1 MFPGWLMRSA
11 AITAGHDFLSTMNE
25 MTETETDFA
34 TAMQQLS
41 AQASSRDDARIAS
54 GISVLISGIHSLG
67 QRMEALEESMVLKF
81 EALHFQKIEQQLA
94 AIGGNETVN
103 QKLFDSLHQEL
114 LSYRDNFVRDALQ
127 KPFIRDLLVL
137 FDDLS
142 RILEQAGAPTVEGAP
157 ANPQLRDNLENT
169 LHFLVEILHR
179 LEVTEI
185 ESSETVDRT
194 LHRVVSVEPA
204 ETAEEDGQIAARVKR
219 GFLWRDKILRPEEI
233 VVRRFR

>member
-1 MFPGWLMRSA
+1 
-11 AITAGHDFLSTMNE
+11 MNE
-25 MTETETDFA
+25 MTEIETDFA
-34 TAMQQLS
+34 AAMQQLS
-41 AQASSRDDARIAS
+41 AQASGRDDARIAS

-67 QRMEALEESMVLKF
+67 QRMEALEESMVRKF
-81 EALHFQKIEQQLA
+81 ESLHFAKLEQQLA
-94 AIGGNETVN
+94 AIRDSETVN

-114 LSYRDNFVRDALQ
+114 LSYRDNFVRDSLQ

-142 RILEQAGAPTVEGAP
+142 RILAQASIPTEAETAPMT
-157 ANPQLRDNLENT
+157 PQLRDNLENT

-179 LEVTEI
+179 LEVTEM
-185 ESSETVDRT
+185 EPVETVDRA

-204 ETAEEDGQIAARVKR
+204 ETAEEDGRIVARVKR
-219 GFLWRDKILRPEEI
+219 GFLWREKVLRPEEI

>member
-1 MFPGWLMRSA
+1 
-11 AITAGHDFLSTMNE
+11 MNE
-25 MTETETDFA
+25 MTEIETDFA
-34 TAMQQLS
+34 AAMQQLS
-41 AQASSRDDARIAS
+41 AQASGRDDARIAS

-67 QRMEALEESMVLKF
+67 QRMEALEESMVRKF
-81 EALHFQKIEQQLA
+81 ESLHFAKLEQQLA
-94 AIGGNETVN
+94 AIRDSETVN

-114 LSYRDNFVRDALQ
+114 LSYRDNFVRDSLQ

-142 RILEQAGAPTVEGAP
+142 RILAQASTATEAET
-157 ANPQLRDNLENT
+157 ASMTPQLRDNLENT

-185 ESSETVDRT
+185 EQIETVDRT

-204 ETAEEDGQIAARVKR
+204 GTAEEDGRIVARVKR
-219 GFLWRDKILRPEEI
+219 GFLWREKVLRPEEI

>member
-1 MFPGWLMRSA
+1 
-11 AITAGHDFLSTMNE
+11 MNE

-34 TAMQQLS
+34 AAMQQLS
-41 AQASSRDDARIAS
+41 AQASGRDDARIAS

-67 QRMEALEESMVLKF
+67 QRMEALEESMVRKF
-81 EALHFQKIEQQLA
+81 ESVHFAKIEQQLA
-94 AIGGNETVN
+94 ALSDSETVN
-103 QKLFDSLHQEL
+103 QKLFNSLHQEL
-114 LSYRDNFVRDALQ
+114 LSYRDNFVRDTLQ

-142 RILEQAGAPTVEGAP
+142 RILAQASANPEGESAPVP
-157 ANPQLRDNLENT
+157 PQLRDNLENT

-185 ESSETVDRT
+185 ETLDRVDLS

-204 ETAEEDGQIAARVKR
+204 ESAEEDGRIVARLKR
-219 GFLWRDKILRPEEI
+219 GFLWRDKVLRPEEI

>member
-1 MFPGWLMRSA
+1 
-11 AITAGHDFLSTMNE
+11 MNE
-25 MTETETDFA
+25 MTEIETDFA
-34 TAMQQLS
+34 SAMQQLS
-41 AQASSRDDARIAS
+41 EQASGRDDARIAS

-67 QRMEALEESMVLKF
+67 QRMEALEESMVRKF
-81 EALHFQKIEQQLA
+81 ESLHFAKLEQQLG
-94 AIGGNETVN
+94 AIRESETVN

-114 LSYRDNFVRDALQ
+114 LSYRDNFVRDSLQ

-142 RILEQAGAPTVEGAP
+142 RILAQASAPTEAEPAP
-157 ANPQLRDNLENT
+157 MTPQLRDNLENT

-179 LEVTEI
+179 LEVTEM
-185 ESSETVDRT
+185 EPVETVDRA

-204 ETAEEDGQIAARVKR
+204 ESAEEDGRIVARVKR
-219 GFLWRDKILRPEEI
+219 GFLWREKVLRPEEI

>member
-1 MFPGWLMRSA
+1 
-11 AITAGHDFLSTMNE
+11 MNE

-34 TAMQQLS
+34 AAMQQLS
-41 AQASSRDDARIAS
+41 AQASTRDDSRIAS

-67 QRMEALEESMVLKF
+67 QRIEALEESMEQKF
-81 EALHFQKIEQQLA
+81 ESLHFQKIEQQLT
-94 AIGGNETVN
+94 AIGDSETVN

-127 KPFIRDLLVL
+127 KPFIRDLLNL

-142 RILEQAGAPTVEGAP
+142 RILEQASAPTAEGAP
-157 ANPQLRDNLENT
+157 ANSQLRDNLENT
-169 LHFLVEILHR
+169 LHSLVEILHR

-194 LHRVVSVEPA
+194 VHRVVSVEPA
-204 ETAEEDGQIAARVKR
+204 ETAEEDGQIVARVKR